1 MNSTPNPFV
10 RCTVIASISLC
21 LLTTGCNAGSSPSP
35 QTSSSQATSQEVP
48 TPSPS
53 TPSPNGSSA
62 ADTGTSTSP
71 EPSTWPDVV
80 AQVQSGVGQLT
91 VTTCDAGYTGTGFL
105 VGPDLVVT
113 AAHVVRDASAISIAF
128 GRTSVDATVLG
139 KNDVADIAV
148 VKTRSPVE
156 GHQFQLRSSEPPV
169 GSDVA
174 ALGFPL
180 GHPFT
185 LTRGTVSALD
195 VEQHIGDRT
204 LPNLIQTDAAI
215 NHGNSGGPLITQ
227 DGKVSGVV
235 VTIEPEGN
243 GRAEGIAYAV
253 TAPRVSAAVDE
264 WKSRSTPVA
273 FDECGNAP
281 APGSGFFP
289 FTVSANH
296 DQARSVGQSLILH
309 GQGINQGAYAAAFK
323 ILTPELQTT
332 FGDSVKWSEGLGSS
346 YWTKAEL
353 YNVTNTQSPDDL
365 NANVVLQTI
374 QDPAHGRNGQTCSN
388 WRIQYAMHWDGSLWR
403 IAGTSLPFGEPT
415 AC

>member
-148 VKTRSPVE
+148 VKPEALWKAISFNYEAASPQSGATWPHSDSPWVIRSP
-156 GHQFQLRSSEPPV
+156 
-169 GSDVA
+169 
-174 ALGFPL
+174 
-180 GHPFT
+180 
-185 LTRGTVSALD
+185 
-195 VEQHIGDRT
+195 
-204 LPNLIQTDAAI
+204 
-215 NHGNSGGPLITQ
+215 
-227 DGKVSGVV
+227 
-235 VTIEPEGN
+235 
-243 GRAEGIAYAV
+243 
-253 TAPRVSAAVDE
+253 
-264 WKSRSTPVA
+264 
-273 FDECGNAP
+273 
-281 APGSGFFP
+281 
-289 FTVSANH
+289 
-296 DQARSVGQSLILH
+296 
-309 GQGINQGAYAAAFK
+309 
-323 ILTPELQTT
+323 
-332 FGDSVKWSEGLGSS
+332 
-346 YWTKAEL
+346 
-353 YNVTNTQSPDDL
+353 
-365 NANVVLQTI
+365 
-374 QDPAHGRNGQTCSN
+374 
-388 WRIQYAMHWDGSLWR
+388 
-403 IAGTSLPFGEPT
+403 
-415 AC
+415 